1 MKHMEEFG
9 PVQILVV
16 GFEGTTFN
24 GEILPELQRLK
35 EQGLIR
41 LVDLIVVAK
50 DQAGE
55 ILAVEMSD
63 LSKEETT
70 ELGAIAGALIGLGA
84 DGVEGAELGAVA
96 GAEAAD
102 ENMLGEET
110 MWSIADT
117 IPPGTTAGVALIEH
131 RWAIP
136 LRDAIRRAGGVAL
149 ADTWLH
155 PEDLIAAGAA
165 MASDDQ

>member
-1 MKHMEEFG
+1 MEEYG
-9 PVQILVV
+9 PVQILVI

-35 EQGLIR
+35 EHGIIR
-41 LVDLIVVAK
+41 LVDLVVVAK
-50 DQAGE
+50 DSEGE
-55 ILAVEMSD
+55 IVAVELSD
-63 LSKEETT
+63 LSPDEVQ

-84 DGVEGAELGAVA
+84 DGEEGAEIGALA
-96 GAEAAD
+96 GAEAMEGQD
-102 ENMLGEET
+102 FLGEET

-117 IPPGTTAGVALIEH
+117 IPSGTTAAVALIEH

-136 LRDAIRRAGGVAL
+136 FRDAVRRAGGVVL
-149 ADTWLH
+149 ADSWLH

-165 MASDDQ
+165 LSDQGAAG